1 MRSRSAEGVLA
12 LSSSARPAPRFR
24 LAWPD
29 WAAAFL
35 LGLATVGLGG
45 TAGAGDGR
53 DSVLEAVLAQAPPS
67 EPGYRP
73 TFGLAQAGAVL
84 LAQAD
89 SPAPDV
95 LGDIDE
101 EAFDEEDFSDLL
113 DETAIP
119 EASDP
124 LEGVNRVIFDA
135 NLALDRWLLRPVTRI
150 YVETVPEPGRNG
162 VANLLANVNS
172 PITFVNDILQGEMSR
187 AGTTFGRFFI
197 NTVFGLGGMIDVAE
211 ELGLPGHTED
221 FGQTLGSYGVGGNP
235 YLVLPIFGPSSPRD
249 AIGRGVDILT
259 DPLTHTVPTGLGRI
273 KTGVQ
278 LISDRERIL
287 DETDTLEAT
296 SVDFYA
302 AIRSFYYQNREFEI
316 ANGREIVRPAPG
328 TEIEED
334 LYDDIDDEELEDLE
348 PDLQSN

>member
-1 MRSRSAEGVLA
+1 MTTEA
-12 LSSSARPAPRFR
+12 LQDALR
-24 LAWPD
+24 
-29 WAAAFL
+29 
-35 LGLATVGLGG
+35 
-45 TAGAGDGR
+45 TAD
-53 DSVLEAVLAQAPPS
+53 AVL
-67 EPGYRP
+67 P
-73 TFGLAQAGAVL
+73 TVSDTINAE
-84 LAQAD
+84 
-89 SPAPDV
+89 V
-95 LGDIDE
+95 LGAE
-101 EAFDEEDFSDLL
+101 PMNA
-113 DETAIP
+113 
-119 EASDP
+119 
-124 LEGVNRVIFDA
+124 
-135 NLALDRWLLRPVTRI
+135 RI
-150 YVETVPEPGRNG
+150 
-162 VANLLANVNS
+162 
-172 PITFVNDILQGEMSR
+172 
-187 AGTTFGRFFI
+187 
-197 NTVFGLGGMIDVAE
+197 
-211 ELGLPGHTED
+211 
-221 FGQTLGSYGVGGNP
+221 LGSYGVGGNP

-328 TEIEED
+328 TDIEED